1 MRLSVVLVWVMACYG
16 GAQPTD
22 SSIHT
27 HLNPQT
33 RSSRSLSVG
42 ARSLAT
48 AAASQASRRA
58 RSMGLFNRSKK
69 KGKGA
74 SSSAASPSSASST
87 DPHSVSTPASS
98 SDGTAPGA
106 ATQPSMLSPGTERRA
121 AKEAEGLAVRVQAL
135 RQKVEAEKQGGQLD
149 NARKRALYYEV
160 RWGWD
165 RLRSNQSNPSINPS
179 INRLIL

>member
-1 MRLSVVLVWVMACYG
+1 
-16 GAQPTD
+16 
-22 SSIHT
+22 
-27 HLNPQT
+27 
-33 RSSRSLSVG
+33 
-42 ARSLAT
+42 
-48 AAASQASRRA
+48 
-58 RSMGLFNRSKK
+58 MGLFNRSKK